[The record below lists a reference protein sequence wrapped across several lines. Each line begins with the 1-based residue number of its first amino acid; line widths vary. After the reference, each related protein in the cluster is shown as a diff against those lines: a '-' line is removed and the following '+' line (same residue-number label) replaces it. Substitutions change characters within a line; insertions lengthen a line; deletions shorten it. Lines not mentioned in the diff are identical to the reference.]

1 MDTPNDMR
9 RLDEVLR
16 AMAADDGGLGS
27 SAGVEDRLRAEV
39 RGLARARH
47 RSRMTFTAL
56 AAGLTLVLTV
66 PLALMLRQ
74 PAADANHEPSVSTR
88 SEQPFL
94 ATPYAGSFTGEGQI
108 VRLEVP
114 ATTLRAFG
122 VAAPVGRDQRGD
134 ARVLADVLIGEDG
147 VARAIRFV
155 GPVNEVKR

>member
-1 MDTPNDMR
+1 MNTPDDTR
-9 RLDEVLR
+9 RLNDVLL
-16 AMAADDGGLGS
+16 AMAADDAGLGS
-27 SAGVEDRLRAEV
+27 SAEVEHRLRAEV
-39 RGLARARH
+39 RGLARDRH

-56 AAGLTLVLTV
+56 AAGLTLMLAA
-66 PLALMLRQ
+66 PLALLLRQ
-74 PAADANHEPSVSTR
+74 PASDATPRPSGPTR
-88 SEQPFL
+88 TEQPFL

-122 VAAPVGRDQRGD
+122 VTAPVARDQRED

-155 GPVNEVKR
+155 GPVAGVQR